1 MSQGIK
7 SKVVVIIGA
16 SSGIGAASARYLAA
30 RGAVVSLA
38 ARRKDKLDVLVGE
51 IVKAGGKA
59 QAYGCDVTKKEQVKA
74 VVDATVKE
82 HGKLDVIINNAGIMP
97 IRPIQEC
104 NTEEWDAMV
113 DINIKGVL
121 YGIAAALPVFVK
133 QNSGQFINMSS
144 IAGVKVFAPGGTV
157 YSGTKFAVRAI
168 SDGLRLEVG
177 PKIRVCSIEPG
188 SVDSELKYN
197 TTGTAQ
203 KMVLDL
209 YEKTALPVETIARA
223 IAYAIEQ
230 SADVDINEIVI
241 RPTAQEF

>member
-7 SKVVVIIGA
+7 SKVVVITGA

-133 QNSGQFINMSS
+133 QNSDR
-144 IAGVKVFAPGGTV
+144 KLH
-157 YSGTKFAVRAI
+157 RAQI
-168 SDGLRLEVG
+168 TILG
-177 PKIRVCSIEPG
+177 KITPP
-188 SVDSELKYN
+188 
-197 TTGTAQ
+197 
-203 KMVLDL
+203 
-209 YEKTALPVETIARA
+209 TALPRHLVHVREVLAEIAVVRLG
-223 IAYAIEQ
+223 IAALVLTAD
-230 SADVDINEIVI
+230 SADKI
-241 RPTAQEF
+241 RIDDNGIGFDG

>member
-7 SKVVVIIGA
+7 SKVVVITGA

-38 ARRKDKLDVLVGE
+38 ARRKDKLDALVGE

-104 NTEEWDAMV
+104 RSS
-113 DINIKGVL
+113 L
-121 YGIAAALPVFVK
+121 SRIAA
-133 QNSGQFINMSS
+133 SS
-144 IAGVKVFAPGGTV
+144 ST
-157 YSGTKFAVRAI
+157 
-168 SDGLRLEVG
+168 
-177 PKIRVCSIEPG
+177 
-188 SVDSELKYN
+188 
-197 TTGTAQ
+197 
-203 KMVLDL
+203 
-209 YEKTALPVETIARA
+209 
-223 IAYAIEQ
+223 
-230 SADVDINEIVI
+230 
-241 RPTAQEF
+241 